1 MIYKILRMR
10 EAEWVGFFLK
20 GVCRIN
26 LVARLFLNFTNI
38 IIQKEFIIYAAQK
51 NKGELKKRNSEYS
64 IKLNLWVVDLLS

>member
-26 LVARLFLNFTNI
+26 LVVRLFLNFTNI

-51 NKGELKKRNSEYS
+51 KIKEHLKKQNQS
-64 IKLNLWVVDLLS
+64 IASS